1 MKTLIPDYKDH
12 TFLLSVL
19 LKGTAYDEDSFI
31 SRLIALDIEPLSS
44 CAVSE
49 LVSDLDGVLSLNY
62 LGLGSTI
69 STYSVIQKLT
79 ELHVSLAVRSLCLLR
94 ELLYTVP
101 GIHISIYPS
110 SKFALGISHCHDC
123 EMQFV
128 DPGKQQ

>member
-1 MKTLIPDYKDH
+1 MKTLIPSYKDH

-44 CAVSE
+44 YAVSE

-79 ELHVSLAVRSLCLLR
+79 EFHVSLAVRSLCLLR
-94 ELLYTVP
+94 ELLYIVP

-110 SKFALGISHCHDC
+110 SKFVLGNSHCHDC

-128 DPGKQQ
+128 DPGEQQ